1 MFLRHTC
8 KLPLKRRGC
17 TPASKGPPSR
27 PVRCVCSWGQGR
39 RCRGQRGTESPPR
52 ACHKRSGGRG
62 DVRRPREP
70 SPFPPHQDTSLPAPG
85 WPALRRGQETEARG
99 AKATPHRPA
108 PHPVTISL
116 SSPASPALC
125 HTAGF
130 QRGQCRGRLGGGL
143 LKAGLGLTHALVGR
157 PCPLTPEQTGWELAP
172 GAARPWGNLLPLGPS
187 PP

>member
-70 SPFPPHQDTSLPAPG
+70 SP
-85 WPALRRGQETEARG
+85 
-99 AKATPHRPA
+99 
-108 PHPVTISL
+108 
-116 SSPASPALC
+116 SPASPGHFPAC
-125 HTAGF
+125 SRVACPQARTGN
-130 QRGQCRGRLGGGL
+130 RGQRDEGHTPPSRPPSCDRLTRQPGLPCPMPHGGLPAGPVPGLLGRWPFKGCSGPHTCPGGEAVPTDPRADRLGAGPGGCT
-143 LKAGLGLTHALVGR
+143 ALG
-157 PCPLTPEQTGWELAP
+157 
-172 GAARPWGNLLPLGPS
+172 
-187 PP
+187 